1 MYHRGEMMLERLANK
16 LLNYAQR
23 KIAEA
28 YNEDGLTDDIL
39 DLQLKVNKLRAEY
52 DLPETDEFQQ

>member
-16 LLNYAQR
+16 LLNYTQR
-23 KIAEA
+23 KITEA
-28 YNEDGLTDDIL
+28 YKEDGLTDDIL